1 MTEHKN
7 IIDLWMKYAYNYNL
21 VNIGEHLAPEI
32 LIATHCPNHLADKWV
47 NLTHRMAGTQ
57 ALLHLWHELD
67 GSNQDS
73 FVGWLK
79 ENYKG

>member
-1 MTEHKN
+1 
-7 IIDLWMKYAYNYNL
+7 MKYAYNYNL

>member
-1 MTEHKN
+1 
-7 IIDLWMKYAYNYNL
+7 MKYAYNYNL
-21 VNIGEHLAPEI
+21 VNIGEHSAPEI

-47 NLTHRMAGTQ
+47 NLTHKMVGTQ

-67 GSNQDS
+67 GANKDA
-73 FVGWLK
+73 FVEWLK